1 VFVFFSR
8 MDDRG
13 FQRNP
18 TERDGKKECMCVS
31 YREWRGALS
40 EAREEDKK
48 MHLRKKVKK
57 RQK

>member
-1 VFVFFSR
+1 

-13 FQRNP
+13 FQRN
-18 TERDGKKECMCVS
+18 TNERDGKKEYIYVS
-31 YREWRGALS
+31 YREWRGAVS